1 MASAFEQ
8 ASIALAGTTRTWQ
21 EETRRRLLV
30 AQGDTPALQAIGTL
44 DLWTRYLNAAGVRTG
59 QSLADR
65 IGAFAPDYPLE
76 FAALLLPATA
86 FALSGTA
93 PGGTAGAPYSFT
105 PTVTSGVAPIT
116 YNYTGGPLPA
126 EFSFNTSTG
135 AVTATTPVAGTTNI
149 TIVGVDAAGVQAS
162 LPITITIV

>member
-8 ASIALAGTTRTWQ
+8 ASAALAGTTRTWQ
-21 EETRRRLLV
+21 DETRRRLLV
-30 AQGDTPALQAIGTL
+30 ALGNTPALQAIGTL
-44 DLWTRYLNAAGVRTG
+44 DLWTRYLNAAGVRAG

-76 FAALLLPATA
+76 FAALLLPAAA
-86 FALSGTA
+86 FSLSGTV
-93 PGGTAGAPYSFT
+93 PGGTAGNPYSFT
-105 PTVTSGVAPIT
+105 PTVTNGIAPISFS
-116 YNYTGGPLPA
+116 YTGGPLPA

-149 TIVGVDAAGVQAS
+149 TIIGTDAAGVQAS

>member
-8 ASIALAGTTRTWQ
+8 ASTALAGTTRTWI

-30 AQGDTPALQAIGTL
+30 ALGDTPALQPIGTL

-65 IGAFAPDYPLE
+65 IGFFAPDYPLE
-76 FAALLLPATA
+76 YAALLLPASA

-93 PGGTAGAPYSFT
+93 PGGTAGNPYSFT
-105 PTVTSGVAPIT
+105 PTVSNGIAPIS
-116 YNYTGGPLPA
+116 YSYTGGPLPA
-126 EFSFNTSTG
+126 EFSFDAGTG
-135 AVTATTPVAGTTNI
+135 TVTATTPVAGTTNI
-149 TIVGVDAAGVQAS
+149 TIVGTDAAGVQAS